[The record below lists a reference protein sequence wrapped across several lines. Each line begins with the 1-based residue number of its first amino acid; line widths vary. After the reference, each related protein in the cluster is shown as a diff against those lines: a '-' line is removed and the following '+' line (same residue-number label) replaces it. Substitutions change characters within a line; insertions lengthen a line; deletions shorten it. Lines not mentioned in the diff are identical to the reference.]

1 MYRVILD
8 SRVDFEMMK
17 GYAITF
23 EFATDNITR
32 DWPKLTVPANLEQ
45 KLASMQSETIG
56 VNYKIALE

>member
-1 MYRVILD
+1 
-8 SRVDFEMMK
+8 MMK